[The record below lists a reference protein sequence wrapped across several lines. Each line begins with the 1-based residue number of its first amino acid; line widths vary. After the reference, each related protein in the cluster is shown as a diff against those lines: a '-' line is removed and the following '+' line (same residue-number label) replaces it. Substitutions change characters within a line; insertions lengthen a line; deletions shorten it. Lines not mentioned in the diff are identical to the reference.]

1 MDKNKAVIDFLITC
15 PYIQNTPLYFN
26 LINAK
31 DNTKQVITLGN
42 DKAVEEP
49 YIDGS
54 VLKRYTFTLV
64 DFRSVSYNPIVKTNV
79 EGNENIDEYWDVQ
92 GTIDWVTEQDVEGNY
107 PDFGTDCIID
117 KMEVLT
123 DNPTLD
129 SIDVTVTP
137 ALARYSFTIR
147 IEYLDKSKCI
157 WN

>member
-15 PYIQNTPLYFN
+15 PYILNTPLYFN

-31 DNTKQVITLGN
+31 DNTKQLITLGN
-42 DKAVEEP
+42 DKAVEQP

-79 EGNENIDEYWDVQ
+79 DGNENIDEYWDVQ
-92 GTIDWVTEQDVEGNY
+92 GVIDWISEQDDEGNY
-107 PDFGTDCIID
+107 PYFGNNCVID

-129 SIDVTVTP
+129 SIDVSVTP